1 MPRRRTTVLLLT
13 PIMAGALALG
23 GCAAATET
31 PAAETPASSP
41 AESAPA
47 PADGAAVSASLD
59 EHAIT
64 VGDGPVEVALWT
76 DLSCPYCAML
86 EAETGELISSWVAN
100 GDITFTIHPLNFV
113 SEKHG
118 DATDWSTRAAGAIA
132 AVADA
137 GEGEVIPAF
146 YALLQEN
153 QPGDAGAPT
162 DDDIVALAKQAGVT
176 ADISDAVASQQFGD
190 WVRASN
196 DHWLGTTID
205 GTTQIVQGVPVLV
218 VDGTVFDIQDGNA
231 DRLQAAVD
239 AALAS

>member
-1 MPRRRTTVLLLT
+1 
-13 PIMAGALALG
+13 MAGALALG

-31 PAAETPASSP
+31 PAAETPASTHADS
-41 AESAPA
+41 A
-47 PADGAAVSASLD
+47 PADGAPAEAAAVPASLG
-59 EHAIT
+59 EHMIT

-86 EAETGELISSWVAN
+86 ESETGELISSWVAS
-100 GDITFTIHPLNFV
+100 GDVTLTIHPLNFV
-113 SEKHG
+113 SAMHG

-137 GEGEVIPAF
+137 GEGQAIPAF
-146 YALLQEN
+146 YALLQKN
-153 QPGDAGAPT
+153 QPTEAGAAS
-162 DDDIVALAKQAGVT
+162 DDDIIALAKQAGVT
-176 ADISDAVASQQFGD
+176 TDIGDAVASQKFGD

-205 GTTQIVQGVPVLV
+205 GTTQVVKGVPVLV
-218 VDGTVFDIQDGNA
+218 VDGAVFEIGDANA
-231 DRLQAAVD
+231 ERLQAAVD